1 MKMQDGAQVAE
12 RLIYYNSIATPL
24 GLLYLA
30 GSKEGLCRVDFTVK
44 SEKSFLESLQSEF
57 KATPI
62 KSSQPFKKIT
72 KQLQEYFSKT
82 RKKFD
87 IPLDLS
93 SGTEFQQ
100 RVWKTLLTIP
110 YGKTESYKSVAQK
123 INKPK
128 ATRAVGNA
136 NGKNPIPIIIPCHRV
151 ISSDGGLGGYSA
163 GIHNKKK
170 LLKLEEVN

>member
-1 MKMQDGAQVAE
+1 MKLQDGEQVVK
-12 RLIYYNSIATPL
+12 RFIYYYSMPTPL
-24 GLLYLA
+24 GILYLA
-30 GSKEGLCRVDFTVK
+30 GSETGLCRVDFTAK
-44 SEKSFLESLQSEF
+44 SEKSFLKSIQSEN
-57 KATPI
+57 KTIPI
-62 KSSQPFKKIT
+62 KSSQPFKKII
-72 KQLQEYFSKT
+72 KQLQEYFSGT

-93 SGTEFQQ
+93 SGTIFQQ

-110 YGKTESYKSVAQK
+110 YGKTESYKSVAGQIK
-123 INKPK
+123 KPK

-151 ISSDGGLGGYSA
+151 VSADGGLGGYSA

-170 LLKLEEVN
+170 LLQLEGLN